1 MSSTP
6 SPIQDNRT
14 AEEVWAAC
22 LSYISTQLKED
33 TYLKWFPPFKAQ
45 NFDGE
50 VLVIQAPSNYFIETL
65 EDKFLDLL
73 SRTIHTVIGP
83 KGRLEYTILLIQGY
97 EPVPHQVSKKT
108 GSVQDSVA
116 KAATM
121 LTPNSL
127 NSATFS
133 PFQTP
138 QLGVDII
145 EESHLN
151 NIYTFDNYVEGD
163 CNKLARSAGMAVATK
178 PGGNNTFNPLMIFG
192 GVGLGKTHLVQAIG
206 NKIKST
212 MPDKLIVYVSA
223 ERFTTQFID
232 ALAGNKANAFLNYYM
247 QVDVLILDDVH
258 NLSGKDATQEI
269 FFQIFNHLYQR
280 NKQIILT
287 SDKPPKEIKGL
298 TERLI
303 NRMNWGL
310 TADLYQP
317 DFETRVAIVQQKMSN
332 EGVLIPS
339 EIVHFIAQSVE
350 HSIRELEGVLISLIF
365 EVSIHH
371 AEFNMDLARKAVN
384 RVVKRIET
392 MDIDFIQKSVSE
404 YFQIPKEEL
413 KGKTRKKEISN
424 ARHVAMYFA
433 KSFTNFSLKAIGE
446 HFGGRD
452 HTTVM
457 HAIEKVRTDLE
468 RDPKFKAAIMEL
480 QNRFNGI

>member
-1 MSSTP
+1 MSVSLPVNTQ
-6 SPIQDNRT
+6 ILT

-22 LSYISTQLKED
+22 LSYIQTQLKEE
-33 TYLKWFPPFKAQ
+33 TYSKWFPPFKAQ
-45 NFDGE
+45 SFDGE
-50 VLVIQAPSNYFIETL
+50 ILVIQAPSNYFIETL

-73 SRTIHTVIGP
+73 SRTINHVIGP
-83 KGRLEYTILLIQGY
+83 NGRLEYTILLVQGY
-97 EPVPHQVSKKT
+97 EPVPHQVAKKSA
-108 GSVQDSVA
+108 SVPNTVAQAASMLSDSG
-116 KAATM
+116 
-121 LTPNSL
+121 NS
-127 NSATFS
+127 STSFS
-133 PFQTP
+133 PFQAVP
-138 QLGVDII
+138 VNLDII

-151 NIYTFDNYVEGD
+151 SIYSFDNYVEGD
-163 CNKLARSAGMAVATK
+163 CNKLARSAGMAVATR
-178 PGGNNTFNPLMIFG
+178 PGGNNSFNPLMIYG

-206 NKIKST
+206 NKIKAT
-212 MPDKLIVYVSA
+212 LPEKLIVYVSA

-232 ALAGNKANAFLNYYM
+232 ALASHNANAFLNYYM

-258 NLSGKDATQEI
+258 GLSGKDATQEI

-287 SDKPPKEIKGL
+287 SDKPPREIKGL

-310 TADLYQP
+310 TADLHQP
-317 DFETRVAIVQQKMSN
+317 DFETRVAIVQQKMNN
-332 EGVLIPS
+332 EGVIIPS
-339 EIVHFIAQSVE
+339 EIVHYIAQSVE

-384 RVVKRIET
+384 RVVNRIET
-392 MDIDFIQKSVSE
+392 MDIDYIQKSVSE
-404 YFQIPKEEL
+404 YFQIPKADL
-413 KGKTRKKEISN
+413 MGKTRKKEIST

-433 KSFTNFSLKAIGE
+433 KTFTNFSLKAIGE

-457 HAIEKVRTDLE
+457 HAIDKVRNDLE
-468 RDPKFKAAIMEL
+468 RDAKFKAAMMEL
-480 QNRFNGI
+480 QNRFNGS

>member
-1 MSSTP
+1 
-6 SPIQDNRT
+6 
-14 AEEVWAAC
+14 
-22 LSYISTQLKED
+22 
-33 TYLKWFPPFKAQ
+33 
-45 NFDGE
+45 
-50 VLVIQAPSNYFIETL
+50 
-65 EDKFLDLL
+65 
-73 SRTIHTVIGP
+73 
-83 KGRLEYTILLIQGY
+83 
-97 EPVPHQVSKKT
+97 
-108 GSVQDSVA
+108 
-116 KAATM
+116 
-121 LTPNSL
+121 
-127 NSATFS
+127 
-133 PFQTP
+133 
-138 QLGVDII
+138 
-145 EESHLN
+145 
-151 NIYTFDNYVEGD
+151 
-163 CNKLARSAGMAVATK
+163 
-178 PGGNNTFNPLMIFG
+178 
-192 GVGLGKTHLVQAIG
+192 
-206 NKIKST
+206 

-247 QVDVLILDDVH
+247 HVDVLILDDVH

-310 TADLYQP
+310 TADLHQP
-317 DFETRVAIVQQKMSN
+317 DFETRVAIVQQKMAN
-332 EGVLIPS
+332 EGVDIPS

-371 AEFNMDLARKAVN
+371 AEFNMDLAKKAVN

-392 MDIDFIQKSVSE
+392 MDIDYIQKSVSD
-404 YFQIPKEEL
+404 YFQIPKEDL
-413 KGKTRKKEISN
+413 MGKTRKKEISN

-457 HAIEKVRTDLE
+457 HAIDKVRADLDK
-468 RDPKFKAAIMEL
+468 DPSFKAAIMEL
-480 QNRFNGI
+480 QSRFSAIS